1 MPTTSTSTDQG
12 HDESMGGET
21 TSVDP
26 EPPGPSAVT
35 ADNEKATQTS
45 SSCCDCASRIQRL
58 EAENKRLTEELLA
71 QQRAAVYYNE
81 NCVKLQG
88 KLKRSKF
95 TANNLSEKGL
105 KYFTGMCFGFPLS

>member
-45 SSCCDCASRIQRL
+45 SSCCDCASRIQQL

-71 QQRAAVYYNE
+71 QQRSAVYYNE
-81 NCVKLQG
+81 
-88 KLKRSKF
+88 
-95 TANNLSEKGL
+95 
-105 KYFTGMCFGFPLS
+105 

>member
-21 TSVDP
+21 ASVDS
-26 EPPGPSAVT
+26 EPPSAVT
-35 ADNEKATQTS
+35 ADNKKATQTS
-45 SSCCDCASRIQRL
+45 SGCCDCAARIQQL
-58 EAENKRLTEELLA
+58 EAENKRLTEERLA

-81 NCVKLQG
+81 NCAKLQR

-95 TANNLSEKGL
+95 TANNLNEKEL
-105 KYFTGMCFGFPLS
+105 KYFTGMYFELPLN